1 MSARLPEVRYAGEG
15 DPGRRY
21 WNPEMETMPVD
32 RMRELQ
38 AVKLRRQVAYLAEHS
53 PFYADKFREAGFRPG
68 DLGGIE
74 DLEGLPFTRKTELR
88 DSQAAA
94 PPFGRH
100 VAAAPD
106 RLIRVTTTAGTT
118 GRAVLQAY
126 TRNDVLRR
134 SESVARALWGFG
146 VRPGDRVVNG
156 FALSMFNAGV
166 PFCVAIEH
174 LGALSVP
181 VGAERRAEGLLR
193 IARDVQANVLILTP
207 SFARYLVE
215 KAPEVLGAPVA
226 SLGIRIVA
234 GGGEPG
240 FELPN
245 VRGEM
250 ERAFGGA
257 KVFDLASTSDAHPNS
272 FANCEHRDG
281 KHHLTPDLVLV
292 QLIDP
297 VTGRPV
303 AIADGVEG
311 EYVFTHLDREACP
324 LLRYRTN
331 DIVRVKASPC
341 ACGRTG
347 FRIDVIGRSDDM
359 LLVRG
364 MNLFPS
370 AMQAVV
376 SEFAPRA
383 SGRMQIVLSHPG
395 PVVEPPVVVEIETA
409 AGAMAD
415 RALSDAIARRIRD
428 DLFVTAEVRLLPFG
442 GIEHTPGKSRLVVL
456 REGMP

>member
-1 MSARLPEVRYAGEG
+1 M
-15 DPGRRY
+15 
-21 WNPEMETMPVD
+21 
-32 RMRELQ
+32 
-38 AVKLRRQVAYLAEHS
+38 
-53 PFYADKFREAGFRPG
+53 
-68 DLGGIE
+68 
-74 DLEGLPFTRKTELR
+74 
-88 DSQAAA
+88 
-94 PPFGRH
+94 
-100 VAAAPD
+100 
-106 RLIRVTTTAGTT
+106 
-118 GRAVLQAY
+118 
-126 TRNDVLRR
+126 
-134 SESVARALWGFG
+134 
-146 VRPGDRVVNG
+146 
-156 FALSMFNAGV
+156 
-166 PFCVAIEH
+166 
-174 LGALSVP
+174 
-181 VGAERRAEGLLR
+181 
-193 IARDVQANVLILTP
+193 
-207 SFARYLVE
+207 
-215 KAPEVLGAPVA
+215 LGAPVA
-226 SLGIRIVA
+226 SLDIRIVA